1 MCLRP
6 VIVLFIIFLHAQ
18 CIGHEETIITVTG
31 PMPADSVGN
40 ALPHEHVIVDFIGA
54 DSIAPGRYDPDSVF
68 QKALP
73 FLQDLKKVHYNTLF
87 DCTPNY
93 LGRDVKLLAR
103 LSKASGIN
111 IVTNTG
117 YYGAVKHKYLPQ
129 HATEES
135 AEQIA
140 GRWIKEFNEGIDG
153 TIIKPGFVK
162 LSADQGPLSSLQK
175 KMIQAGAIASRQTGL
190 TVAVHSGDGNAARE
204 EMKILTGNKV
214 PAKSFIWVHAQNE
227 KDSSY
232 FIEVADKGGW
242 VEFDGLSDENIQ
254 QYVSLLKFMK
264 RNRLLHRT
272 LVSHDAGYYTVGEEN
287 GGQFRRYT
295 TLFTELVPALE
306 KEGFTKEDIQLLIS
320 KNPAK
325 AYSVNK

>member
-1 MCLRP
+1 MSLRP
-6 VIVLFIIFLHAQ
+6 VILLLVVFLNVQ
-18 CIGHEETIITVTG
+18 CGERDDTVITVTG
-31 PMPADSVGN
+31 PVPADSVGI

-54 DSIAPGRYDPDSVF
+54 DSIVPGRYDRDSVF

-73 FLQDLKKVHYNTLF
+73 FLKDLQKEHCNTLF

-93 LGRDVKLLAR
+93 LGRDVQLLAR
-103 LSKASGIN
+103 LSKASGVN

-129 HATEES
+129 HASEET

-140 GRWIKEFNEGIDG
+140 ARWIKEFNEGIDG
-153 TIIKPGFVK
+153 TIIKPGFIK
-162 LSADQGPLSSLQK
+162 LSADEGPLSPLQK
-175 KMIQAGAIASRQTGL
+175 KMIAAGAIAHEQTGL

-204 EMKILTGNKV
+204 EMEILTQNKV

-232 FIEVADKGGW
+232 FIEIAGKGAW
-242 VEFDGLSDENIQ
+242 VEFDGLSDENVQ
-254 QYVSLLKFMK
+254 QYLSLLKFMK

-272 LVSHDAGYYTVGEEN
+272 LVSHDAGYYAVGEEN
-287 GGQFRRYT
+287 GGQFRSYT
-295 TLFTELVPALE
+295 TLFTALVPALE
-306 KEGFTKEDIQLLIS
+306 KEGFTNEDIQLLIRT
-320 KNPAK
+320 NPAK
-325 AYSVNK
+325 AYSVGK